1 MDSNHKASRK
11 VSRRVVLGTAGVG
24 VLGAAGAAVGITM
37 SKESN
42 GTTSTENAGN
52 ATNAGAFAEAPQAM
66 LDGSP
71 VVFYL
76 DPQNAGQVRIYRGT
90 SEVLLDDKN
99 LADSLWA
106 AARNK

>member
-37 SKESN
+37 SRESN
-42 GTTSTENAGN
+42 ATTSQTAGTV
-52 ATNAGAFAEAPQAM
+52 TNAGTFAEAPQAM
-66 LDGSP
+66 TDDSP

-76 DPQNAGQVRIYRGT
+76 DPQNTNQVRMYRGT
-90 SEVLLDDKN
+90 SEVLLDDGTF
-99 LADSLWA
+99 AASLWD